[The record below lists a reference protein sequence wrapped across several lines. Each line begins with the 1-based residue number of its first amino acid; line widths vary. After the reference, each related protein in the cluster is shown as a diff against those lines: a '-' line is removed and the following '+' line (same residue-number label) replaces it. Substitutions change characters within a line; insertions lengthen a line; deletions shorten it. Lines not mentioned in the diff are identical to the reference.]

1 MVECMASFSEP
12 TRRWFSRVFGA
23 PTEAQ
28 TLAWPAIA
36 AGGDVLVIAP
46 TGSGKTLAAFLAAID
61 RVIAGMASDAV
72 ANIGDDA
79 AAAKQAVK
87 TTQPEKTAQPTKS
100 KQSGRKKGFRK
111 AKRGVRILYISPLK
125 ALGVD
130 VAKNLEAPL
139 DGIRHEYKAMG
150 LAVPQVSIATRSGD
164 TTAQERRA
172 IVAHPPD
179 ILVTTPESLYLMLT
193 SKARGILE
201 TVDTVIL
208 DEVHAL
214 AGTKRGAHLALSL
227 ERLDARLPRPAQR
240 IGLSATVNPVEQAA
254 RFLAGARDV
263 TIAQA
268 QSCPRLDIRIVD
280 AGAALGA
287 TRTMGGN
294 AGSKDSVDG
303 TTASAMRTTST
314 HITGVTPAMERAA
327 RRRGQSDALT
337 PRADGAAPAGG
348 GEPNASVWPYIESSV
363 LDEVL
368 AHRTTL
374 VFVNSRGLAERL
386 TARLNDLYASR
397 RGATRDEGREPAHYN
412 SLIGSTTKLV
422 GAVDPDD
429 VVAMAHHGSVSKD
442 RRKQIE
448 TQLKQGRLRCVVAT
462 SSLELGID
470 MGSVDLVIQIAPPL
484 SISSGLQRVGRA
496 DHHVGGISHAIM
508 YPCTRQQIVAAAA
521 SAEHMLAGAI
531 EPLHVPQCPLDVLA
545 QQTVAAASLE
555 PLDADEW
562 FATVRRAAPYM
573 HLERDVYDAVVGM
586 VSGAYDGEEFSAFRP
601 ALVYDAATHTLAAR
615 PGAQRLAVTSG
626 GTIPDRGM
634 YTVVLPEAEAG
645 RGPRRVGELD
655 EEMVYESRVGDIITL
670 GTTSWRIEQ
679 ITNDRVVVVPAPG
692 RSARL
697 PFWHGEGDGRDYGFA
712 LAIGRW
718 VGEVGAGL
726 IAAARA
732 DVDVVAAADGD
743 AEDGAGKDSAG
754 KDSAAQGDVAAQPA
768 VAKPRFT
775 PEVRARL
782 VDDGLDDAAIDAAA
796 AFLAAQKAATGVI
809 PDATHIVIERCRD
822 EEGDWRVLVHAP
834 FGRRVHEPWALAIN
848 ARLLQRYGV
857 DGQIYAADDGLV
869 IRLPD
874 GDGSIDIASLI
885 AFDADDVT
893 RLVETQV
900 TGSVLFAAR
909 FRECAARALFMP
921 RADPSK
927 RVPLWQQRL
936 RAAQLLTAARTHR
949 NFPLLLETARE
960 CLQDVYDVPALREV
974 LDGLADGRIGV
985 YESVTTT
992 PSPMAEQLLF
1002 GFIGSVMYQYDVP
1015 QAERNA
1021 RLLSMDP
1028 QVLERLLGSD
1038 DLASVLD
1045 DAVIDDVADALARR
1059 TFWNTLADDDVR
1071 GRVHRYLSTHGPFT
1085 ADMMIADLRLPAEAC
1100 IDELNALQASGEAL
1114 AGRFDDRLPADVPQ
1128 WVARDVLKRIRSR
1141 SLAKARKSIKPVAVA
1156 DFQRF
1161 VLERQG
1167 VGSAGGQRFDGVD
1180 GVMRVIEQLE
1190 GAALP
1195 IDVWECAVF
1204 PARVRDYTPT
1214 MLDEL
1219 VAAGEVVWV
1228 GASSASASAS
1238 ASASSSSSSDGLAA
1252 VMLFPF
1258 DSTQLQERCAPVDA
1272 QTQAQTKTQTNDDGR
1287 ADDDGS
1293 TDDASAPLGVGDAIV
1308 AALADGGA
1316 YGPQPLEERARAC
1329 WERAGAEPCIDETTG
1344 EVVGTAWSHTRFEDA
1359 LWSLARRG
1367 RITNSSFAVARAS
1380 ETRGAPA
1387 RPTRRRRMRAHMPR
1401 PTMNGGLWSLVRAV
1415 GEPCTPEE
1423 RVIDLID
1430 VLLDRYGVI
1439 TQPVVDHEGVPG
1451 GFSGLYPVL
1460 RRMEEQGVL
1469 MRGVFVD
1476 GFGAAQFARRETVDT
1491 MRGLIGNAPATVALD
1506 ASDPAVL
1513 YGTAIRWPEPMRMA
1527 AVQNADSADDADDA
1541 ACTGG
1546 AKPMRRAGSIVVL
1559 RGGDALLYAAPKS
1572 GRLVMF
1578 DEPISLA
1585 ERACTALADMLRRLP
1600 GGSVTFRDCNGVPLT
1615 ARLAVTPAL
1624 RAAGFAPSPQG
1635 MKLYR

>member
-1 MVECMASFSEP
+1 MVEYMASFSEP
-12 TRRWFSRVFGA
+12 TRRWFTRVFGA

-36 AGGDVLVIAP
+36 GGGDVLVIAP

-61 RVIAGMASDAV
+61 RVIAGMAAREGTPPHGES
-72 ANIGDDA
+72 
-79 AAAKQAVK
+79 AAKPA
-87 TTQPEKTAQPTKS
+87 
-100 KQSGRKKGFRK
+100 GRRGK

-139 DGIRHEYKAMG
+139 DGIRGEYRDMG
-150 LAVPQVSIATRSGD
+150 LAVPQVSVAMRSGD
-164 TTAQERRA
+164 TTAKERRA
-172 IVAHPPD
+172 IAAHPPD

-193 SKARGILE
+193 SKARSVLD

-227 ERLDARLPRPAQR
+227 ERLDARLARPAQR
-240 IGLSATVNPVEQAA
+240 IGLSATVNPAEQAA
-254 RFLAGARDV
+254 RFLGGARDV
-263 TIAQA
+263 TIVQA
-268 QSCPRLDIRIVD
+268 QGRPRLDIRIAD
-280 AGAALGA
+280 PGAALGA
-287 TRTMGGN
+287 ARGQG
-294 AGSKDSVDG
+294 
-303 TTASAMRTTST
+303 TASSGISASEGSGLATPER
-314 HITGVTPAMERAA
+314 ITGVTPAMERAA
-327 RRRGQSDALT
+327 RRRG
-337 PRADGAAPAGG
+337 DGAAPPRPGGGTAGG
-348 GEPNASVWPYIESSV
+348 GEPNASIWPYIESSV

-386 TARLNDLYASR
+386 TARLNDLYAAR
-397 RGATRDEGREPAHYN
+397 RGRTRDEGSEPAHYN

-422 GAVDPDD
+422 GAADPDD
-429 VVAMAHHGSVSKD
+429 AIAMAHHGSVSKD

-470 MGSVDLVIQIAPPL
+470 MGSVDLVIQIAPPP

-496 DHHVGGISHAIM
+496 DHHVGGVSHAIV

-555 PLDADEW
+555 PLDADRW
-562 FATVRRAAPYM
+562 FGTVRRAAPYRM
-573 HLERDVYDAVVGM
+573 LERDIYDAVVGM

-601 ALVYDAATHTLAAR
+601 ALTYDAATHTLAAR

-634 YTVVLPEAEAG
+634 YMVVLPEAEAG

-655 EEMVYESRVGDIITL
+655 EEMVYESRVGDVITL
-670 GTTSWRIEQ
+670 GTTSWQIQQ
-679 ITNDRVVVVPAPG
+679 ITNDRVVVLPAPG

-697 PFWHGEGDGRDYGFA
+697 PFWHGEGDGRDYGFG

-726 IAAARA
+726 VTAAHADDDGGNGGDGGGDAAAA
-732 DVDVVAAADGD
+732 
-743 AEDGAGKDSAG
+743 
-754 KDSAAQGDVAAQPA
+754 
-768 VAKPRFT
+768 AKPRFT
-775 PEVRARL
+775 AEVRARL
-782 VDDGLDDAAIDAAA
+782 TGDGLDGAAIDETA
-796 AFLAAQKAATGVI
+796 AFLAEQRASTGVV

-822 EEGDWRVLVHAP
+822 EEGDWRILVHMP
-834 FGRRVHEPWALAIN
+834 FGRKVHEPWALALN
-848 ARLLQRYGV
+848 VRLLRRYGV

-869 IRLPD
+869 IHLPD
-874 GDGSIDIASLI
+874 GDGSIDVASLI
-885 AFDADDVT
+885 AFDADDVQ
-893 RLVETQV
+893 RVIETQV

-921 RADPSK
+921 RAAPSR
-927 RVPLWQQRL
+927 RVPRWRQRR

-974 LDGLADGRIGV
+974 LAGIAEGRITV
-985 YESVTTT
+985 HETVTST

-1002 GFIGSVMYQYDVP
+1002 GFVGSVMYQYDVP
-1015 QAERNA
+1015 QAERSA

-1045 DAVIDDVADALARR
+1045 DAVIDDVAAALAAK

-1071 GRVHRYLSTHGPFT
+1071 GRVHRYLTTHGPFT

-1114 AGRFDDRLPADVPQ
+1114 TGRFDDRLPADVPQ
-1128 WVARDVLKRIRSR
+1128 WVERGVSNRIRSR
-1141 SLAKARKSIKPVAVA
+1141 SLAKARKAVRPVAAA

-1167 VGSAGGQRFDGVD
+1167 VGSAGGQRFDGID

-1190 GAALP
+1190 GVALP
-1195 IDVWECAVF
+1195 IDVWEQAVL
-1204 PARVRDYTPT
+1204 PSRVRDYLPT

-1219 VAAGEVVWV
+1219 VAAGEVIWIGAGGGADGTDGDV
-1228 GASSASASAS
+1228 GP
-1238 ASASSSSSSDGLAA
+1238 

-1258 DSTQLQERCAPVDA
+1258 DSTQLEEHCAAAGATAGDTGDA
-1272 QTQAQTKTQTNDDGR
+1272 VEGDA
-1287 ADDDGS
+1287 A
-1293 TDDASAPLGVGDAIV
+1293 ASARCPLGVGDAIV

-1316 YGPQPLEERARAC
+1316 YGPHPLEERARAC
-1329 WERAGAEPCIDETTG
+1329 WERAAAEADARDGEPCVDETTG
-1344 EVVGTAWSHTRFEDA
+1344 ELVETAWSHARFEDA

-1367 RITNSSFAVARAS
+1367 RVTNSSFAVARAS
-1380 ETRGAPA
+1380 AARGATPMPA
-1387 RPTRRRRMRAHMPR
+1387 RPMRRRRMRAHAPR
-1401 PTMNGGLWSLVRAV
+1401 PAMNGGLWSLVRPC

-1430 VLLDRYGVI
+1430 VLLDRYGVL
-1439 TQPVVDHEGVPG
+1439 TQPVVDQEGVPG
-1451 GFSGLYPVL
+1451 GFSRLYPVL

-1469 MRGVFVD
+1469 MRGMFVD
-1476 GFGAAQFARRETVDT
+1476 GFGAAQFARRETIDM
-1491 MRGLIGNAPATVALD
+1491 MRELIGRAPATVALD
-1506 ASDPAVL
+1506 AADPAVL
-1513 YGTAIRWPEPMRMA
+1513 YGTAVRWPEPMRLDET
-1527 AVQNADSADDADDA
+1527 QDADAADDADGEDMRERSA
-1541 ACTGG
+1541 RAVRPTRRGG
-1546 AKPMRRAGSIVVL
+1546 AVVVM
-1559 RGGDALLYAAPKS
+1559 RGGDALLYATPRS

-1578 DEPISLA
+1578 DGPMSLVD
-1585 ERACTALADMLRRLP
+1585 RACTALADMLRRLP
-1600 GGSVTFRDCNGVPLT
+1600 GKSVTFRDCNGVPLT
-1615 ARLAVTPAL
+1615 ARLPVTPAL
-1624 RAAGFAPSPQG
+1624 RAAGFAPCPQG

>member
-12 TRRWFSRVFGA
+12 TRRWFTRVFGA

-61 RVIAGMASDAV
+61 RIIAGLAAPAADA
-72 ANIGDDA
+72 DA
-79 AAAKQAVK
+79 AAAAAPAKRR
-87 TTQPEKTAQPTKS
+87 
-100 KQSGRKKGFRK
+100 GR
-111 AKRGVRILYISPLK
+111 AKRGVRILYVSPLK
-125 ALGVD
+125 ALGAD
-130 VAKNLEAPL
+130 VAKNLEEPL
-139 DGIRHEYKAMG
+139 DGIRDEYRDMG
-150 LAVPQVSIATRSGD
+150 LAVPQVSVAMRSGD
-164 TTAQERRA
+164 TTARERRE

-193 SKARGILE
+193 SKARAILE

-227 ERLDARLPRPAQR
+227 ERLDARLARPAQR

-254 RFLAGARDV
+254 RFLGGSHDV
-263 TIAQA
+263 TVAQA
-268 QSCPRLDIRIVD
+268 RSRPRLDIRIAD
-280 AGAALGA
+280 PGAALGMA
-287 TRTMGGN
+287 RGSGTGGGAVEAVGAAPGPSTR
-294 AGSKDSVDG
+294 
-303 TTASAMRTTST
+303 
-314 HITGVTPAMERAA
+314 ITGVTPAMERAA
-327 RRRGQSDALT
+327 RRRGAAARPA
-337 PRADGAAPAGG
+337 PRADGAGRAAAGS

-386 TARLNDLYASR
+386 TARLNDLYAAR
-397 RGATRDEGREPAHYN
+397 RGKTRDDTREPAHYG
-412 SLIGSTTKLV
+412 SLIGPTTKLV

-429 VVAMAHHGSVSKD
+429 AIAMAHHGSVSKD

-496 DHHVGGISHAIM
+496 DHHVGGVSHAII

-555 PLDADEW
+555 ALDADRW
-562 FATVRRAAPYM
+562 FEVVRRAAPWRT
-573 HLERDVYDAVVGM
+573 LERDVYDAVVGM
-586 VSGAYDGEEFSAFRP
+586 LSGAYDGEEFSAFRP
-601 ALVYDAATHTLAAR
+601 ALTYDARTHMLAAR

-655 EEMVYESRVGDIITL
+655 EEMVYESRVGDVITL
-670 GTTSWRIEQ
+670 GTTSWQIQQ
-679 ITNDRVVVVPAPG
+679 ITNDRVVVLPAPG

-697 PFWHGEGDGRDYGFA
+697 PFWHGEGDGRDYGFG

-718 VGEVGAGL
+718 VREVGAGL
-726 IAAARA
+726 VEAAH
-732 DVDVVAAADGD
+732 
-743 AEDGAGKDSAG
+743 AEAHGAG
-754 KDSAAQGDVAAQPA
+754 AAEA

-782 VDDGLDDAAIDAAA
+782 ADDGLDDDAIDAAA
-796 AFLAAQKAATGVI
+796 AFLAEQRAATGVI

-822 EEGDWRVLVHAP
+822 EEGDWRILVHAP
-834 FGRRVHEPWALAIN
+834 FGRRVHEPWALAVN
-848 ARLLQRYGV
+848 ARLLRRYGI

-869 IRLPD
+869 IRLTD
-874 GDGSIDIASLI
+874 GDGSIDVASLL
-885 AFDADDVT
+885 AFDADDVA

-921 RADPSK
+921 RADPSR

-974 LDGLADGRIGV
+974 LTGLSEGRISMH
-985 YESVTTT
+985 ETVTST

-1002 GFIGSVMYQYDVP
+1002 GFVGSVMYQYDMP
-1015 QAERNA
+1015 QAERDA

-1028 QVLERLLGSD
+1028 EVLERLLGSD
-1038 DLASVLD
+1038 DLAPVLD
-1045 DAVIDDVADALARR
+1045 DAVIDEVAAALARW
-1059 TFWNTLADDDVR
+1059 TFWNALADGDVR
-1071 GRVHRYLSTHGPFT
+1071 GRVRRYLSTHGPFT
-1085 ADMMIADLRLPAEAC
+1085 ADMMITDLRLPAEAC
-1100 IDELNALQASGEAL
+1100 VDGLNALQAAGEAL
-1114 AGRFDDRLPADVPQ
+1114 TGRFDDRLPADVPQ

-1141 SLAKARKSIKPVAVA
+1141 SLAKARKAVKPVAAA

-1190 GAALP
+1190 GVALP
-1195 IDVWECAVF
+1195 IDVWERAVF
-1204 PARVRDYTPT
+1204 PARVRDYAPS

-1228 GASSASASAS
+1228 GAAGASSSSASAPA
-1238 ASASSSSSSDGLAA
+1238 DGLGP

-1258 DSTQLQERCAPVDA
+1258 DSAQLEGRCASDA
-1272 QTQAQTKTQTNDDGR
+1272 AQAGR
-1287 ADDDGS
+1287 S
-1293 TDDASAPLGVGDAIV
+1293 ASADGDMGPFGVGDAIV
-1308 AALADGGA
+1308 AALGDGGA
-1316 YGPQPLEERARAC
+1316 YGPLPLEERARAC
-1329 WERAGAEPCIDETTG
+1329 WERASAARGLEPSVDETTG
-1344 EVVGTAWSHTRFEDA
+1344 EVLAAAWSHQGFEDA
-1359 LWSLARRG
+1359 LWALARRG
-1367 RITNSSFAVARAS
+1367 RVTNSSLPVARAAV
-1380 ETRGAPA
+1380 TRGAAHAPA
-1387 RPTRRRRMRAHMPR
+1387 RPVRRRRMRAHMAR
-1401 PTMNGGLWSLVRAV
+1401 PAMNGGLWSLVRAA

-1460 RRMEEQGVL
+1460 RRMEEQGAL
-1469 MRGVFVD
+1469 MRGMFVD
-1476 GFGAAQFARRETVDT
+1476 GFGAAQFARRETVDM
-1491 MRGLIGNAPATVALD
+1491 MRDLIGRSPATVALD
-1506 ASDPAVL
+1506 AADPAVL
-1513 YGTAIRWPEPMRMA
+1513 YGTAIRWPGPMRMA
-1527 AVQNADSADDADDA
+1527 GTQNEDGADDADDA
-1541 ACTGG
+1541 ARTGG
-1546 AKPMRRAGSIVVL
+1546 VKPTRRAGSLVVL
-1559 RGGDALLYAAPKS
+1559 RGGDALLYAAPRS

-1578 DEPISLA
+1578 DEPMSLA

-1615 ARLAVTPAL
+1615 ARLPVTPAL

>member
-1 MVECMASFSEP
+1 MVEYMASFSEP
-12 TRRWFSRVFGA
+12 TRRWFTRVFGA

-36 AGGDVLVIAP
+36 GGGDVLVIAP

-61 RVIAGMASDAV
+61 RIIAGMV
-72 ANIGDDA
+72 AREGTPPHGES
-79 AAAKQAVK
+79 AAKPA
-87 TTQPEKTAQPTKS
+87 
-100 KQSGRKKGFRK
+100 GRRGK

-139 DGIRHEYKAMG
+139 DGIRGEYRDMG
-150 LAVPQVSIATRSGD
+150 LAVPQVSVAMRSGD
-164 TTAQERRA
+164 TTAKERRA
-172 IVAHPPD
+172 IAAHPPD

-193 SKARGILE
+193 SKARSVLD

-227 ERLDARLPRPAQR
+227 ERLDARLARPAQR
-240 IGLSATVNPVEQAA
+240 IGLSATVNPAEQAA
-254 RFLAGARDV
+254 RFLGGARDV
-263 TIAQA
+263 TIVQA
-268 QSCPRLDIRIVD
+268 QGRPRLDIRIAD
-280 AGAALGA
+280 PGAALGA
-287 TRTMGGN
+287 ARGQG
-294 AGSKDSVDG
+294 
-303 TTASAMRTTST
+303 TASSGISASEGSGLATPER
-314 HITGVTPAMERAA
+314 ITGVTPAMERAA
-327 RRRGQSDALT
+327 RRRG
-337 PRADGAAPAGG
+337 DGAAPPRPGGGTAGG
-348 GEPNASVWPYIESSV
+348 GEPNASIWPYIESSV

-386 TARLNDLYASR
+386 TARLNDLYAAR
-397 RGATRDEGREPAHYN
+397 RGRTRDEGSEPAHYN

-429 VVAMAHHGSVSKD
+429 AIAMAHHGSVSKD

-496 DHHVGGISHAIM
+496 DHHVGGVSHAIM

-555 PLDADEW
+555 PLDADRW
-562 FATVRRAAPYM
+562 FEVVRRAAPWRT
-573 HLERDVYDAVVGM
+573 LERDVYDAVVGM

-601 ALVYDAATHTLAAR
+601 ALTYDAQTHMLAAR
-615 PGAQRLAVTSG
+615 HGAQRLAVTSG

-655 EEMVYESRVGDIITL
+655 EEMVYESRVGDVITL
-670 GTTSWRIEQ
+670 GTTSWQIQQ
-679 ITNDRVVVVPAPG
+679 ITNDRVVVLPAPG

-697 PFWHGEGDGRDYGFA
+697 PFWHGEGDGRDYGFG

-718 VGEVGAGL
+718 VREVGAGL
-726 IAAARA
+726 VEASRA
-732 DVDVVAAADGD
+732 EA
-743 AEDGAGKDSAG
+743 DGAGA
-754 KDSAAQGDVAAQPA
+754 PEA

-782 VDDGLDDAAIDAAA
+782 AGDGLDDDAIDAAA
-796 AFLAAQKAATGVI
+796 AFLAEQRAATGVI

-822 EEGDWRVLVHAP
+822 EEGDWRILVHAP
-834 FGRRVHEPWALAIN
+834 FGRRVHEPWALAVN
-848 ARLLQRYGV
+848 ARLLRRYGV

-874 GDGSIDIASLI
+874 GDGSIDVASLL
-885 AFDADDVT
+885 AFDADDVA

-921 RADPSK
+921 RADPSR

-974 LDGLADGRIGV
+974 LTGLAEGRISMH
-985 YESVTTT
+985 ETVTST

-1002 GFIGSVMYQYDVP
+1002 GFVGSVMYQYDVP
-1015 QAERNA
+1015 QAERDA

-1028 QVLERLLGSD
+1028 EVLERLLGSD

-1045 DAVIDDVADALARR
+1045 DAVIDEVAAALAKR
-1059 TFWNTLADDDVR
+1059 TFWNALADDDVR

-1100 IDELNALQASGEAL
+1100 VDELNALQAADEAL
-1114 AGRFDDRLPADVPQ
+1114 TGRFDDRLPADVPQ
-1128 WVARDVLKRIRSR
+1128 WVALDVLKRIRSR
-1141 SLAKARKSIKPVAVA
+1141 SLAKARKAVRPVAAA

-1190 GAALP
+1190 GVALP
-1195 IDVWECAVF
+1195 IDVWERAVF
-1204 PARVRDYTPT
+1204 PARVRDYAPS

-1228 GASSASASAS
+1228 GAVGASSS
-1238 ASASSSSSSDGLAA
+1238 SASSSADGLGA

-1258 DSTQLQERCAPVDA
+1258 DSAQLEGRCASDA
-1272 QTQAQTKTQTNDDGR
+1272 AQDGR
-1287 ADDDGS
+1287 SAPADGDMG
-1293 TDDASAPLGVGDAIV
+1293 PLGVGDAIV
-1308 AALADGGA
+1308 AALGDGGA
-1316 YGPQPLEERARAC
+1316 YGPLPLEERAHAC
-1329 WERAGAEPCIDETTG
+1329 WARASAARGLEPSVDETTG
-1344 EVVGTAWSHTRFEDA
+1344 EVVAAAWSHQGFEDA
-1359 LWSLARRG
+1359 LWALARRG
-1367 RITNSSFAVARAS
+1367 RVTNSSFPVARAAA
-1380 ETRGAPA
+1380 TRGAAHAPA
-1387 RPTRRRRMRAHMPR
+1387 RPVRRRRMRAHMAR
-1401 PTMNGGLWSLVRAV
+1401 PAMNGGLWSLVRAG

-1460 RRMEEQGVL
+1460 RRMEEQGAL
-1469 MRGVFVD
+1469 MRGMFVD
-1476 GFGAAQFARRETVDT
+1476 GFGAAQFARRETVDM
-1491 MRGLIGNAPATVALD
+1491 MRDLIGRSPATVALD
-1506 ASDPAVL
+1506 AADPAVL
-1513 YGTAIRWPEPMRMA
+1513 YGTAIRWPGPMRMA
-1527 AVQNADSADDADDA
+1527 GTQDADGADDADDADDA
-1541 ACTGG
+1541 ARTGG
-1546 AKPMRRAGSIVVL
+1546 VKPTRRAGSLVVL
-1559 RGGDALLYAAPKS
+1559 RGGDALLYAAPRS

-1578 DEPISLA
+1578 DEPMSLA
-1585 ERACTALADMLRRLP
+1585 ERACTALADMLRHLP

-1615 ARLAVTPAL
+1615 ARLPVTPAL